1 MPIGRL
7 VRFNS
12 EKKYGFV
19 RPDSESGP
27 DVFIHCSILQRG
39 GFKSPKV
46 GEPIVFEVG
55 ERAGKECVVSCEP
68 LRAWQIEDDDED

>member
-7 VRFNS
+7 VRFNN

-19 RPDSESGP
+19 RPESERGP
-27 DVFIHCSILQRG
+27 DVFIHISVLRSG
-39 GFKSPKV
+39 GFKTPTV

-55 ERAGKECVVSCEP
+55 NRDGKELVVSCEP
-68 LRAWQIEDDDED
+68 LKAWQSDDSDE